1 MNGSRHVQKSI
12 GSFPKLSVM
21 NGWNQAAVAIPT
33 CPRVSLINL
42 LHFLRFDGNS
52 SKTIS
57 ALSFCPCLTCG
68 SLEQPDPPRWR
79 RCLWPTHTGHRS
91 RARAVTLHERQ
102 QQNSTIPALGSFPQI
117 CDGEFLLRWSVFV
130 FQMPCCGLWACFYDN
145 HHLIPAVCR
154 KAAKIW
160 WEISKPARCMFYNLF
175 ITFTYEM
182 SVPGK

>member
-68 SLEQPDPPRWR
+68 SLEQPDPPTQVIDHVHVRWR
-79 RCLWPTHTGHRS
+79 YTNGSSRTQRSLRSEAFRRSAMENFCYADLCLSSKCPVVACEPVSMTTTIWY
-91 RARAVTLHERQ
+91 Q
-102 QQNSTIPALGSFPQI
+102 QCVGRRLKY
-117 CDGEFLLRWSVFV
+117 DGKLANPLD
-130 FQMPCCGLWACFYDN
+130 ACFIIY
-145 HHLIPAVCR
+145 
-154 KAAKIW
+154 
-160 WEISKPARCMFYNLF
+160 S
-175 ITFTYEM
+175 
-182 SVPGK
+182 